1 MVQSNPIR
9 IMGASWAHHGRIMGA
24 SWACDGVGEKF
35 IDDTPRNIRQS
46 VMPTLVAIGQ
56 SLMID
61 AEKPQNRRVQ
71 IVHMHPAVEDAVAEI
86 IGRSMHMS
94 FQLGRRSRR

>member
-1 MVQSNPIR
+1 MVQSNPI
-9 IMGASWAHHGRIMGA
+9 RIMGA

-56 SLMID
+56 SLVID
-61 AEKPQNRRVQ
+61 AEKPQHRRVE
-71 IVHMHPAVEDAVAEI
+71 IVHMHAAVNDAVAEVV
-86 IGRSMHMS
+86 GLTVDRARLHAAA
-94 FQLGRRSRR
+94 REPH